1 MVLWASLFIGSL
13 EYFTQ
18 KVLTCMSKIIDFYFD
33 FISPYSYIAY
43 KKIKSMQNKNGVDFN
58 YKPILLGGLHKL
70 GNITAPAF
78 NERKMKNMKNDCE
91 IIANKNNISFKWN
104 EKFPINTLYLMRG
117 FISIDANKKSE
128 YFDICFDAYWKN
140 NIDISIEANVN
151 EILDNCKIDKKKFF
165 EDISNQKVKD
175 ELKSLTDKAFQND
188 VFGAPTFIVNNKL
201 FWGQDRLEYALE
213 ECVS

>member
-1 MVLWASLFIGSL
+1 
-13 EYFTQ
+13 
-18 KVLTCMSKIIDFYFD
+18 MSKTIDFYFD

-43 KKIKSMQNKNGVDFN
+43 KKIKSMQDKNGINFN

-91 IIANKNNISFKWN
+91 IIANKNNILFKWN

-117 FISIDANKKSE
+117 FISIDENKKNK

-140 NIDISIEANVN
+140 NVDISIDANLN
-151 EILDNCKIDKKKFF
+151 EILDSCKIDKKKFF
-165 EDISNQKVKD
+165 EDISDQKVKD
-175 ELKSLTDKAFQND
+175 ELKNLTDKAFQLD

-213 ECVS
+213 ECIS